1 MRLRNWSDNTPI
13 TVFVLRN
20 DDPLHTAFTKE
31 VLNMFPH
38 QLQRAWDRLVFSGTG
53 QAPIVVNSMQEM
65 AERVAATPGAV
76 GYLERE
82 LIDERLRV
90 LIVQ

>member
-20 DDPLHTAFTKE
+20 DDPVHTAFTKE

-38 QLQRAWDRLVFSGTG
+38 QLQRSWDRLVYSGTG
-53 QAPIVVNSMQEM
+53 QAPIVVNTLQEM
-65 AERVAATPGAV
+65 ADRVAATPGAV
-76 GYLERE
+76 GYLKRD
-82 LIDERLRV
+82 LIDDRLHV